1 MNFGFIRGAC
11 VSPELVLADC
21 DFNAKKI
28 IEEAKA
34 AAGNGAKIIVFPE
47 LSGTLEKVSGRC
59 YAAPLP
65 MELAAV
71 LAQLKIEHQDRT
83 EYEGF
88 Q

>member
-1 MNFGFIRGAC
+1 M
-11 VSPELVLADC
+11 LASRFPPGSKGPDPPGLNRQ
-21 DFNAKKI
+21 FLHA
-28 IEEAKA
+28 ER
-34 AAGNGAKIIVFPE
+34 IVFPE
-47 LSGTLEKVSGRC
+47 LSGTLEKVYGRC

-65 MELAAV
+65 TELAAV

>member
-34 AAGNGAKIIVFPE
+34 AAGQAAKIIVFPE
-47 LSGTLEKVSGRC
+47 LSLTGYTCGDLF
-59 YAAPLP
+59 
-65 MELAAV
+65 
-71 LAQLKIEHQDRT
+71 
-83 EYEGF
+83 F
-88 Q
+88 QKGS